1 MEKKD
6 GEIRLRAE
14 NVPAASQSTA
24 VDIERFWHASL
35 TAPFPKQVRATV
47 RWQRGEYGEQWIW
60 VWDLLF
66 PSSHLDGVRSHQD
79 LPPSHPLL
87 GSHRSE

>member
-66 PSSHLDGVRSHQD
+66 PGD
-79 LPPSHPLL
+79 PSP
-87 GSHRSE
+87 RVV